1 MEWIQFVVAAVFALL
16 GIGCLVLVALSLPGT
31 WIMIALAAA
40 IEALDQH
47 YLGGSSPTTFGWG
60 AIAGCAALAGLGEGL
75 EGMTGAAGVK
85 AGGGSK
91 RGMFG
96 AMLGGFA
103 GAIVFTPLIPIPVIG
118 TLLGALIGTFLGA
131 LIAES
136 SRKSDPVEGAAP
148 GDQSKG
154 EALKRDLKA
163 AGGATVGRLIGTMAK
178 TALAIC
184 VWVSLT
190 VLAFW
195 P

>member
-75 EGMTGAAGVK
+75 EVMTGAAGVK

-103 GAIVFTPLIPIPVIG
+103 GAIVLHP
-118 TLLGALIGTFLGA
+118 
-131 LIAES
+131 
-136 SRKSDPVEGAAP
+136 
-148 GDQSKG
+148 
-154 EALKRDLKA
+154 
-163 AGGATVGRLIGTMAK
+163 
-178 TALAIC
+178 
-184 VWVSLT
+184 
-190 VLAFW
+190 
-195 P
+195 

>member
-1 MEWIQFVVAAVFALL
+1 MEWIQYLVATLFCLL

-31 WIMIALAAA
+31 WIMIALAAI
-40 IEALDQH
+40 IEALDSY
-47 YLGGSSPTTFGWG
+47 YLGGPSPSTFGWG
-60 AIAGCAALAGLGEGL
+60 AIGACAGLAAIGEGL
-75 EGMTGAAGVK
+75 EVMTGAAGVK

-91 RGMFG
+91 RGMWG

-103 GAIVFTPLIPIPVIG
+103 GAIIFTPLIPIPVIG

-131 LIAES
+131 LIAET
-136 SRKSDPVEGAAP
+136 SRKKEVDQAAP

-163 AGGATVGRLIGTMAK
+163 ASGATVGRLLGTIAK
-178 TALAIC
+178 TALAVC
-184 VWVSLT
+184 VWVSLS

-195 P
+195 PA